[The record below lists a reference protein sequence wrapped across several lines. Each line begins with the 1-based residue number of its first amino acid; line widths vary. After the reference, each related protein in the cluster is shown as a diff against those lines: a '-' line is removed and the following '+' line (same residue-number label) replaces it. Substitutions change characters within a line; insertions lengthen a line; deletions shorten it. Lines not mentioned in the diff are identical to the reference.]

1 MPLEK
6 EEGRGELG
14 GGGRG
19 MIEEHEETS
28 EVLGVLVVVPFHVH
42 MYMCQNNSDPTV

>member
-6 EEGRGELG
+6 EEGRGELE
-14 GGGRG
+14 GGRG